1 MIYIDIYHIFHF
13 KSYVKW
19 YDLSM
24 IDICVLDVTWHGW
37 ILLIVNII
45 SEFKYSFYPPNFI
58 CQIHEIEK
66 IFAKMTVGEKYCVV
80 ALFKYFPHKFQRQ
93 DIEKEEKYFRL
104 FYVSAD
110 NLS

>member
-1 MIYIDIYHIFHF
+1 
-13 KSYVKW
+13 
-19 YDLSM
+19 
-24 IDICVLDVTWHGW
+24 
-37 ILLIVNII
+37 
-45 SEFKYSFYPPNFI
+45 
-58 CQIHEIEK
+58 
-66 IFAKMTVGEKYCVV
+66 MTVGEKYCVV